1 MATQAAV
8 TFFYQSGFTA
18 AVGKTLLIFSYWQ
31 EHVPQELRLNDKD
44 LRGFNNI
51 IVFHSRLN
59 EIRYSE

>member
-51 IVFHSRLN
+51 IVF
-59 EIRYSE
+59 